1 MTDDPTTITSVLVTH
16 LGFVWRSDAL
26 MIFITIPHNRD
37 NRVEVLPTMQHS
49 TVLWDPSPPPLS
61 PPHQLFNA
69 VLGHRQ
75 ICFLQLEC
83 GCSAVSRNAYSVIRN
98 AKTLVNDNDMMSWPM
113 SRTSSW
119 SVITVLASLIGN
131 MHYEWWNCNHV
142 LASKRYWW
150 LTLASCEGHD
160 LMLTFI
166 PYN

>member
-1 MTDDPTTITSVLVTH
+1 MTDDPTTIRSVLVTH
-16 LGFVWRSDAL
+16 PGFVWRSDAL
-26 MIFITIPHNRD
+26 MIFITIPHKRD
-37 NRVEVLPTMQHS
+37 SRVEDNTNNATLHCPVRF
-49 TVLWDPSPPPLS
+49 PSP

-75 ICFLQLEC
+75 ICFLQLAC

-113 SRTSSW
+113 SRTSSL